1 MLILLIK
8 MEKCKMEKNE
18 YMELMDEFFNV
29 TEKIDDSWDEQQ
41 LVDFLIQ
48 QKTLVDNI
56 AALTKNTVL
65 FEKASDKYNE
75 FKNEMFS
82 KRTRNE
88 RVIFAY
94 EQLLGKV
101 AYAPTSL
108 HMRSAIVLLMPL
120 LSESF
125 SE

>member
-1 MLILLIK
+1 MK
-8 MEKCKMEKNE
+8 KNE

-101 AYAPTSL
+101 AYAPTFL